1 MQRGLTDQ
9 ALEIL
14 SLMGKTLAT
23 IFLNDSTL
31 FYNGQESFTTLD
43 ALLGGQA
50 DEPHWQGYMFVISL
64 LT

>member
-50 DEPHWQGYMFVISL
+50 DEPH
-64 LT
+64 